1 MVCRQDG
8 EAGQT
13 LWDYKI
19 RGKGKSGLQF
29 CIKRDKDQPL
39 MTGFEHIQN
48 TGRDAVLVVGGGV
61 AGITASLD
69 LADAGQSVHLVEN
82 DSHLGGQ
89 VSKLDKLYPT
99 DHCAFCPLWTDVKKC
114 MDHPLITVHTLS
126 HIKELKQ
133 ENGSYSAFILKHP
146 HYIDDKKCIFCGR
159 CVEECPDNA
168 IHSGWEHL
176 YPPTFV
182 IDEALCTQCG
192 NCTKV
197 CPSGAIN
204 MELKEEEINLLVRD
218 VIWATGFKEA
228 DLSHLKEYGSGTH
241 PDIMT
246 SMEFEEWTAEAG
258 TNRGNIIK
266 RSDGAVPANI
276 AFIQCAG
283 ARDLRMIPSCS
294 AVCCMHAFKQAEWV
308 KRRNQRID
316 CYIFYTD
323 LRTVGRDYYRYSLKN
338 FEGADVK
345 LVRGRPGLIH
355 PMPGGNGIA
364 VQFENTI
371 TQKREIRKFDIVILN
386 GNIQPS
392 LIQLC
397 PAQSEKKVAPQI
409 DKEGFVIEE
418 SGETSAFACGFGLE
432 PADVAESVIQA
443 SAAAMR
449 VMNKESDQR

>member
-1 MVCRQDG
+1 
-8 EAGQT
+8 
-13 LWDYKI
+13 
-19 RGKGKSGLQF
+19 
-29 CIKRDKDQPL
+29 

-114 MDHPLITVHTLS
+114 VDHPLITVHTLS
-126 HIKELKQ
+126 HIKELTQ

>member
-1 MVCRQDG
+1 
-8 EAGQT
+8 
-13 LWDYKI
+13 
-19 RGKGKSGLQF
+19 
-29 CIKRDKDQPL
+29 
-39 MTGFEHIQN
+39 MTDFEHILN

-61 AGITASLD
+61 AGIIASLD

-114 MDHPLITVHTLS
+114 MEHPLITVHTLS
-126 HIKELKQ
+126 HVKELKK
-133 ENGSYSAFILKHP
+133 ENGNYSAVIWRGP
-146 HYIDDKKCIFCGR
+146 HYIDEKKCIFCGR
-159 CVEECPDNA
+159 CEKECPAGA
-168 IHSGWEHL
+168 IHPDWEHL
-176 YPPTFV
+176 YPPSFV
-182 IDEALCTQCG
+182 IDETLCTKCG
-192 NCTKV
+192 NCTKI

-204 MELKEEEINLLVRD
+204 MELKEEEISLLVSD

-228 DLSHLKEYGSGTH
+228 DINHLKEYGSGTH

-246 SMEFEEWTAEAG
+246 SMEFEEWISEAG

-266 RSDGAVPANI
+266 KSDGAMPANI

-308 KRRNQRID
+308 KRRDKRID
-316 CYIFYTD
+316 CSIFYTD
-323 LRTVGRDYYRYSLKN
+323 LRTVGRDYYRYSLRD
-338 FEGADVK
+338 FEDANIK

-355 PMPGGNGIA
+355 PLPSGNGIA

-371 TQKREIRKFDIVILN
+371 TQKREIRRFDIVILN

-392 LIQLC
+392 LIQLR
-397 PAQSEKKVAPQI
+397 PAQPGSMAAPRT

-418 SGETSAFACGFGLE
+418 SGETSDFACGFGLE

-443 SAAAMR
+443 SAAAMS

>member
-1 MVCRQDG
+1 
-8 EAGQT
+8 
-13 LWDYKI
+13 
-19 RGKGKSGLQF
+19 
-29 CIKRDKDQPL
+29 

-69 LADAGQSVHLVEN
+69 LADAGQAVHLVEK

-114 MDHPLITVHTLS
+114 VDHPLITVHTLS
-126 HIKELKQ
+126 YIKELKQ
-133 ENGSYSAFILKHP
+133 ENGKYSVLIVKHP
-146 HYIDDKKCIFCGR
+146 RYIDDEKCIFCGR
-159 CVEECPDNA
+159 CVEECPVSA
-168 IHSGWEHL
+168 IYSGWEHAC
-176 YPPTFV
+176 PPTCV
-182 IDEALCTQCG
+182 IDEAVCTKCG
-192 NCTKV
+192 NCEKV
-197 CPSGAIN
+197 CPSAAID
-204 MELKEEEINLLVRD
+204 MELKEEEIPLLLSD

-228 DLSHLKEYGSGTH
+228 DLTHLKEYGSGTH

-246 SMEFEEWTAEAG
+246 SMEFEEWTAESG
-258 TNRGNIIK
+258 DNQGNIIK
-266 RSDGAVPANI
+266 RSDREVPATI

-308 KRRNQRID
+308 KRRNQGID

-323 LRTVGRDYYRYSLKN
+323 LRTVGRDYYRYSLRH
-338 FEGADVK
+338 FEGADIK
-345 LVRGRPGLIH
+345 LIRGRPGLVH
-355 PMPGGNGIA
+355 PLPGNNGIA

-392 LIQLC
+392 LSG
-397 PAQSEKKVAPQI
+397 QSETAVVPPI
-409 DKEGFVIEE
+409 DKEGFVMTG
-418 SGETSAFACGFGLE
+418 SGEASEFACGFGLE

-443 SAAAMR
+443 SAVAMSI
-449 VMNKESDQR
+449 MNKKSDQR